1 MQLTQ
6 QRNERMLEKILY
18 IVIFFLCAIFLQWIM
33 HKVRKN
39 HNKGDT
45 AIFVG
50 NGAIMGIVNND
61 INFLYA
67 VLGFVLGDEVGK
79 IAGWH

>member
-1 MQLTQ
+1 MF
-6 QRNERMLEKILY
+6 EKILY
-18 IVIFFLCAIFLQWIM
+18 IVIFFLCAIFLQWLM
-33 HKVRKN
+33 YKVRKN

-50 NGAIMGIVNND
+50 NCAIMGICILGIINKD

-67 VLGFVLGDEVGK
+67 VLGFTVGDEVGK
-79 IAGWH
+79 FAGWH